1 MAAGKARKLLKLISK
16 CFINLTPL
24 TFSCLYKTIVRP
36 ILEYGNVVWGPNYKL
51 DEDLVEKVQRKA
63 TKLVP
68 SIRHLPYKERLW
80 CLGLP
85 SLKYQR
91 LCGDMIMTYNILHG
105 YLDIDESIL
114 L

>member
-1 MAAGKARKLLKLISK
+1 MAAGKARKLLELISK

-36 ILEYGNVVWGPNYKL
+36 ILEYGNIVWGPNYKL

-68 SIRHLPYKERLW
+68 SIRHLPYKERLR

-91 LCGDMIMTYNILHG
+91 LCGDMIMT
-105 YLDIDESIL
+105 
-114 L
+114 